1 MKQKTNSY
9 LKKLFTGIHDE
20 EPLDACKVK
29 SNSNIEIKIIL
40 ENARKIEKEFFYSLH
55 QIFEPL

>member
-1 MKQKTNSY
+1 M
-9 LKKLFTGIHDE
+9 KKLFTGIRDE

-29 SNSNIEIKIIL
+29 SNSDIEIKIIL
-40 ENARKIEKEFFYSLH
+40 KNTRKIEKEFFYSLH